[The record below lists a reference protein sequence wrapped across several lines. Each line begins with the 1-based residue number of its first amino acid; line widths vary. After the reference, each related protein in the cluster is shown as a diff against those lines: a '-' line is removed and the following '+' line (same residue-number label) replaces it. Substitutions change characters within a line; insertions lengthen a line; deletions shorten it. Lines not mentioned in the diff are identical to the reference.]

1 MTTVLDPAPRLVPEP
16 TWGDRPSNGDLD
28 LTIREADGRRVAYD
42 FPGVEVGSVE
52 YAEGPTGVTVL
63 HIPAGA
69 RMAID
74 ARGGAIG
81 MSNGYQY
88 HAHAIALAGGS
99 LHGMSAGSGVAD
111 ELRFRHPSG
120 RVSIDELVLVS
131 TAVVYDYA
139 GRDNSV
145 FPDAALGRAAVR
157 AARHGSV
164 PTGRCGAGAT
174 TSTGKLHRARA
185 EYAGQGAAF
194 RQAGQAKV
202 LVVTVVNP
210 MGVVVDR
217 DGSVVRGNYDPATGQ
232 RGLLEEDWIA
242 ALAAGTSLDAE
253 RGNTTI
259 TAVVTNVRMS
269 DRDLVQFGRQ
279 VHGSMNRAIR
289 PFATA
294 FDGDVLF
301 ALTTDEVD
309 PGLTPEGLP
318 VSPLAVG
325 ALASEVAWDAVLEA
339 VR

>member
-1 MTTVLDPAPRLVPEP
+1 VPAPP
-16 TWGDRPSNGDLD
+16 WGDRPINRDLD
-28 LTIREADGRRVAYD
+28 LTVRDGVGSGTVAYD
-42 FPGVEVGSVE
+42 LPGVDVGSVE
-52 YAEGPTGVTVL
+52 YAEGPTGVTVIS
-63 HIPAGA
+63 IPAGA

-99 LHGMSAGSGVAD
+99 VYGLSAGSGVAD
-111 ELRFRHPSG
+111 ELRFRDPRG
-120 RVSIDELVLVS
+120 QVSLDDLVLVS
-131 TAVVYDYA
+131 TAVVYDFA

-145 FPDAALGRAAVR
+145 IPDAALGRAAVR

-164 PTGRCGAGAT
+164 PVGRCGPGAT
-174 TSTGKLHRARA
+174 TSAGKLRHDRS

-194 RQAGQAKV
+194 RQAGAAKV
-202 LVVTVVNP
+202 LVITVVNS
-210 MGVVVDR
+210 MGVVLDR
-217 DGSVVRGNYDPATGQ
+217 DGRVVRGNYDPDTGE
-232 RGLLEEDWIA
+232 RGLLEDEWIA
-242 ALAAGTSLDAE
+242 ALEAGTASDTISAGTASDPA

-259 TAVVTNVRMS
+259 TAVVTNVRLPEH
-269 DRDLVQFGRQ
+269 DLVQFARQ

-294 FDGDVLF
+294 YDGDVLF

-309 PGLTPEGLP
+309 PGTNPDGTPLGPIAL
-318 VSPLAVG
+318 G
-325 ALASEVAWDAVLEA
+325 ALASETAWDAVLEA

>member
-1 MTTVLDPAPRLVPEP
+1 MSTTHRLVPIP
-16 TWGDRPSNGDLD
+16 AADWTGRAVNGDLD
-28 LTIREADGRRVAYD
+28 LTIREATGRASVGYD
-42 FPGVEVGSVE
+42 FPGVDVGSVE

-63 HIPAGA
+63 SIPAGA

-99 LHGMSAGSGVAD
+99 LFGLSAGSGVAD
-111 ELRFRHPSG
+111 ELRFRDPRG
-120 RVSIDELVLVS
+120 QVAIDDLVLVS
-131 TAVVYDYA
+131 TAVVYDFA
-139 GRDNSV
+139 GRDNAV
-145 FPDAALGRAAVR
+145 IPDAALGRAAVR
-157 AARHGSV
+157 AARHGSIPV
-164 PTGRCGAGAT
+164 GRCGPGAT
-174 TSTGKLHRARA
+174 TSAGKLHRGRA

-194 RQAGQAKV
+194 RQAGAAKV

-210 MGVVVDR
+210 MGVIVDR
-217 DGSVVRGNYDPATGQ
+217 DGTVVRGNYDDAAGR

-242 ALAAGTSLDAE
+242 ALEAGTAHDPE

-259 TAVVTNVRMS
+259 TAVVTNVRLPEH
-269 DRDLVQFGRQ
+269 DLVQFARQ

-294 FDGDVLF
+294 YDGDVLF
-301 ALTTDEVD
+301 ALTTDEID
-309 PGLTPEGLP
+309 PGTNPDGTPLGPIAL
-318 VSPLAVG
+318 G
-325 ALASEVAWDAVLEA
+325 ALASETAWDAVLEA

>member
-1 MTTVLDPAPRLVPEP
+1 MTTAVDPAPRLVPAP
-16 TWGDRPSNGDLD
+16 TWGDRPSNGDYD
-28 LTIREADGRRVAYD
+28 LTIREAVGRTVAYD

-63 HIPAGA
+63 SIPAGA

-111 ELRFRHPSG
+111 ELRFRQPSG
-120 RVSIDELVLVS
+120 RVAIDDLVLVS

-174 TSTGKLHRARA
+174 TSTGKLHEERS

-194 RQAGQAKV
+194 RQAGAAKV

-210 MGVVVDR
+210 MGVVVGR
-217 DGSVVRGNYDPATGQ
+217 DGSVVRGNYDAATGQ

-242 ALAAGTSLDAE
+242 ALAEGTSLDAQ

-259 TAVVTNVRMS
+259 TAVITNVKLN
-269 DRDLVQFGRQ
+269 DRDLAQFGRQ

-309 PGLTPEGLP
+309 PGVTAAGHP

>member
-1 MTTVLDPAPRLVPEP
+1 MSTAVDPAPRLVPEP
-16 TWGDRPSNGDLD
+16 TWGDRPSNGDYD
-28 LTIREADGRRVAYD
+28 LTIRAAEGRRVAYD

-52 YAEGPTGVTVL
+52 YAEGPTGVTVVS
-63 HIPAGA
+63 IPAGA
-69 RMAID
+69 RLAID

-111 ELRFRHPSG
+111 ELRFQRPSG
-120 RVSIDELVLVS
+120 RVAIDDLVLVS

-139 GRDNSV
+139 GRENSV

-157 AARHGSV
+157 AATHGSV

-185 EYAGQGAAF
+185 EFAGQGAAF
-194 RQAGQAKV
+194 RQAGAAKV

-217 DGSVVRGNYDPATGQ
+217 DGRVVRGNYDPATGE

-242 ALAAGTSLDAE
+242 ALAAGSVLEAD

-309 PGLTPEGLP
+309 PGVTAEGLP

>member
-1 MTTVLDPAPRLVPEP
+1 MSITVDPAPRIVPEP
-16 TWGDRPSNGDLD
+16 TWGDRPTNVDVA
-28 LTIREADGRRVAYD
+28 LTIREAEGRRVAYD
-42 FPGVEVGSVE
+42 FPGVDVGSVE
-52 YAEGPTGVTVL
+52 YAEGPTGVTVVS
-63 HIPAGA
+63 IPEGA

-88 HAHAIALAGGS
+88 HAHAIVLAGGS

-111 ELRFRHPSG
+111 ELRFRQPSG

-131 TAVVYDYA
+131 TAVVYDYG
-139 GRDNSV
+139 GRDNSIY
-145 FPDAALGRAAVR
+145 PDAALGRAAVR

-164 PTGRCGAGAT
+164 PTGRCGAGVA
-174 TSTGKLHRARA
+174 TSTGKLHRAKA
-185 EYAGQGAAF
+185 EFAGQGAAF
-194 RQAGQAKV
+194 RQAGAAKV
-202 LVVTVVNP
+202 LVVTIVNP

-217 DGSVVRGNYDPATGQ
+217 DGRVVRGNYDPQTGE
-232 RGLLEEDWIA
+232 RAPLEEDWIA
-242 ALAAGTSLDAE
+242 ALATGTTLEAE

-259 TAVVTNVRMS
+259 TAVVTNVKMS
-269 DRDLVQFGRQ
+269 DRDLVQFSRQ

-309 PGLTPEGLP
+309 PGLADDGLP